1 MKTTIAIVDDTLQVR
16 EHIVTLLN
24 QSEAFTCVG
33 AYSNAD
39 EALRELV
46 VQKPKIVILDIHL
59 NEQLT
64 GLDILKKMKPL
75 LPDTDFLMF
84 TIFEDDKTVFEAIR
98 EGATGYLLKSTSD
111 TKLMDALIEIADGGA
126 PMSPRIARQVLQ
138 VFQKKK

>member
-1 MKTTIAIVDDTLQVR
+1 MKTTIAIVDDTLQIR

-64 GLDILKKMKPL
+64 GLDILKRMKPL

-111 TKLMDALIEIADGGA
+111 TKFMDALIEIADGGA
-126 PMSPRIARQVLQ
+126 PMSPRIAMHVLQ

>member
-64 GLDILKKMKPL
+64 GLDILKRMKPL

-138 VFQKKK
+138 IFQKKK

>member
-64 GLDILKKMKPL
+64 GLDILKRMKPL

-84 TIFEDDKTVFEAIR
+84 TIFEDDKTIFEAIR

>member
-33 AYSNAD
+33 AYETAD

-64 GLDILKKMKPL
+64 GLDILKRMKPL

-111 TKLMDALIEIADGGA
+111 TKLMDALREIADGGA

-138 VFQKKK
+138 IFQKKK

>member
-1 MKTTIAIVDDTLQVR
+1 MKTTIAIVDDTLQIR

-64 GLDILKKMKPL
+64 GLDILKRMKPL

-138 VFQKKK
+138 IFQKKK

>member
-64 GLDILKKMKPL
+64 GLDILKRMKPL

-111 TKLMDALIEIADGGA
+111 TKLIDALIEIADGGA

-138 VFQKKK
+138 IFQKKK

>member
-1 MKTTIAIVDDTLQVR
+1 MKTTIAIVEDKPQIR

-64 GLDILKKMKPL
+64 GLDILKRMKPL
-75 LPDTDFLMF
+75 LPDTEFLMF

-111 TKLMDALIEIADGGA
+111 TKLIDALIEIADGGA

-138 VFQKKK
+138 LFQKKK

>member
-1 MKTTIAIVDDTLQVR
+1 MKTTIAIVEDKPQIR

-64 GLDILKKMKPL
+64 GLDILKRMKPL

-111 TKLMDALIEIADGGA
+111 TKLMDALIEIAEGGA

-138 VFQKKK
+138 IFQKKK

>member
-1 MKTTIAIVDDTLQVR
+1 MKTTIAIVEDKPQIR

-64 GLDILKKMKPL
+64 GLDILKRMKPL

-111 TKLMDALIEIADGGA
+111 TKLMDALREIADGGA

-138 VFQKKK
+138 IFQKKK

>member
-1 MKTTIAIVDDTLQVR
+1 MKTTIAIVEDKPQIR

-64 GLDILKKMKPL
+64 GLDILKRMKPL

-84 TIFEDDKTVFEAIR
+84 TIFEDDKTVFEAI
-98 EGATGYLLKSTSD
+98 EVQ
-111 TKLMDALIEIADGGA
+111 
-126 PMSPRIARQVLQ
+126 QVICSKVQ
-138 VFQKKK
+138 VIQS

>member
-64 GLDILKKMKPL
+64 GLDILKRMKPL

-111 TKLMDALIEIADGGA
+111 TKLIDALIEIADGGA